1 MRVEE
6 KDRGGTG
13 EHYYPALDE
22 AVAVYLRRHGMTQ
35 EEFARDVMG
44 MATNTFS
51 WKRRGV
57 REFTMSEVITLS
69 DALGLSLTEL
79 IGIAA

>member
-1 MRVEE
+1 MEE

-13 EHYYPALDE
+13 EYYYPALDE

-57 REFTMSEVITLS
+57 REFTLSEATVLA
-69 DALGLSLTEL
+69 DAVGKTMDELTAK
-79 IGIAA
+79 AA

>member
-1 MRVEE
+1 MQVEE
-6 KDRGGTG
+6 KNRGGTG
-13 EHYYPALDE
+13 DYYYPALDE

-57 REFTMSEVITLS
+57 REFTLSEATVLA
-69 DALGLSLTEL
+69 DAVGMTMDELTCK
-79 IGIAA
+79 AA

>member
-1 MRVEE
+1 MHVEE

-22 AVAVYLRRHGMTQ
+22 AVAVYLRHHGMTQ

-57 REFTMSEVITLS
+57 REFTLTEAAILA
-69 DALGLSLTEL
+69 DALGLPLPDL
-79 IGIAA
+79 IGKAA

>member
-13 EHYYPALDE
+13 DHYYPALDE